1 VAEVD
6 RIDGMMTKKS
16 GTFRFG
22 VGIRALAAACLVVLT
37 GCTSLSSRGLEYVGA
52 PRFGPTDP
60 AGIEILQAEPERA
73 HVKLGEAVGNAAVD
87 PAPSVEKIEAR
98 LRREAARM
106 GADAVYLVHDRTE
119 AVGAVAM
126 GPWWSQSF
134 SPIQGRIV
142 VGVAIKYR

>member
-1 VAEVD
+1 MNKPNRTD
-6 RIDGMMTKKS
+6 R
-16 GTFRFG
+16 
-22 VGIRALAAACLVVLT
+22 VGIRTLGLVAVGLALLA
-37 GCTSLSSRGLEYVGA
+37 GCTSLSSRNVAYIGA

-60 AGIEILQAEPERA
+60 SRIEILQAEPDRA
-73 HVKLGEAVGNAAVD
+73 HDKLGETVINASVD
-87 PAPSVEKIEAR
+87 PAPSVDKLEAR
-98 LRREAARM
+98 LRREAARL

-142 VGVAIKYR
+142 VAVAIKYK